1 MLISLPPI
9 HSGPQLWLSLGAAV
23 MGLGMGLAAPSSAN
37 AGMHLVPE
45 HAAAVSGL
53 RVLFRQAGA
62 IVAVSVVT
70 AVTSVAPDPATAN
83 AAAFLGLAVTM
94 AVAVA
99 LAVRIPNQ
107 RGRW

>member
-1 MLISLPPI
+1 
-9 HSGPQLWLSLGAAV
+9 
-23 MGLGMGLAAPSSAN
+23 MGLGMGFASPSSAN

-45 HAAAVSGL
+45 QAAAVSGL

-70 AVTSVAPDPATAN
+70 AASSAAADPAAAN
-83 AAAFLGLAVTM
+83 TVAFL
-94 AVAVA
+94 A
-99 LAVRIPNQ
+99 LAVVMGGAGVLAMRIPNQ